1 MEAEAKAAIQRD
13 IERRERNQ
21 RMHQKQLAEAEA
33 ARQKPWS
40 ETLAGLLSEEKKINR
55 QFAMHLGALK
65 AACEAHIALQEKAGN
80 LATAHGQR
88 NPIVSV
94 VGGENIPTSAE
105 FYIKLILNK
114 ALAAIKSGAGLTLDG
129 LSQPR

>member
-1 MEAEAKAAIQRD
+1 M
-13 IERRERNQ
+13 
-21 RMHQKQLAEAEA
+21 
-33 ARQKPWS
+33 
-40 ETLAGLLSEEKKINR
+40 SEEKKINR
-55 QFAMHLGALK
+55 QFAMHLGAVK

-80 LATAHGQR
+80 LAVAHGQR

-94 VGGENIPTSAE
+94 VGGENIPSNAE
-105 FYIKLILNK
+105 FYLKLMLNK